1 MSNLS
6 IEQQRKRE
14 ILQAELEG
22 RKYQKGRL
30 ESELDHFIQ
39 TRQDTTAVAGQL
51 ATVEAEIARL
61 ENELRKE

>member
-1 MSNLS
+1 MNELSN
-6 IEQQRKRE
+6 EQQRKRE

-22 RKYQKGRL
+22 RRYQKGRL

-39 TRQDTTAVAGQL
+39 TRQDATVVTGQL

-61 ENELRKE
+61 ESELRNS